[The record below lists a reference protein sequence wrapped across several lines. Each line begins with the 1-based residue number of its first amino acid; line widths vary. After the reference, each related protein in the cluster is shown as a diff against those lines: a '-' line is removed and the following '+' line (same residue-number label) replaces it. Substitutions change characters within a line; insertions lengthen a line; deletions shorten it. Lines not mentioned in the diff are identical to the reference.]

1 MHTELRVRTICE
13 LSLNEDFYLQP
24 CITSQLDPDGAR
36 KVVSKNALVA
46 TCNTTC
52 LEKAKGDSIDCD
64 FAKSVLH
71 EECLLT
77 TKDGTYSTM
86 WHVYGL
92 ASVLKL
98 TIMSLYPDFNVRYR
112 SMFHKECHPR
122 NASSEMVNGTCYIMW
137 SRLGSYSSS
146 PNPWSPNHL

>member
-52 LEKAKGDSIDCD
+52 LEKAKKI
-64 FAKSVLH
+64 A
-71 EECLLT
+71 
-77 TKDGTYSTM
+77 
-86 WHVYGL
+86 
-92 ASVLKL
+92 
-98 TIMSLYPDFNVRYR
+98 
-112 SMFHKECHPR
+112 
-122 NASSEMVNGTCYIMW
+122 
-137 SRLGSYSSS
+137 
-146 PNPWSPNHL
+146 